1 MRLPVHLQREIARL
15 HFYDQRQ
22 SHRGI
27 AASLGLSHSTVR
39 NMRVL
44 LVASERS
51 WLDLQPL
58 TDDEWRQTL
67 RNDNRSIAQ
76 RKLAPDWTWVQEQM
90 QRADAT
96 LEVIWREW
104 RESHPE
110 GIGYSSFTH
119 GYRTWIKSRHIVMRR
134 VHVPGDKLFVD
145 FAGRTVEIR
154 DPQGGASTFAQI
166 FVAVL
171 GYSNLTYVEAV
182 ASQTTAD
189 WVQCHANCFA
199 AIGGVPNWVV
209 SDNLKAAVWRRE
221 RDRTVLNPAYSECMQ
236 HYGTVAVPTRS
247 RKPKDKAKAEVG
259 VQIAQRWILFR
270 LRDRV
275 FFDLGELN
283 QELRRLTQVM
293 NTHPFKKLAGNR
305 LARFESDE
313 PAHLKPLPNSAFELC
328 DWKYGVRAGHDYHVE
343 HDAAYYSVPYRL
355 RGMRVDLRYTRQI
368 IEIFHAGQRVALHD
382 LTTTP
387 GEIVTA
393 PGHRPVAHQRV
404 LEGEPLA
411 LSSWAKSVGPY
422 TQLMIDHHLE
432 NRPDLTNG
440 LKAARRMRELARLYG
455 NERFEEVCGY
465 AFPLNIVSLRSVES
479 IIKQQADRQQTRQSS
494 SVPPK
499 GNHENVR
506 GGSYFGGDQ

>member
-171 GYSNLTYVEAV
+171 GYSNLTYV
-182 ASQTTAD
+182 
-189 WVQCHANCFA
+189 
-199 AIGGVPNWVV
+199 
-209 SDNLKAAVWRRE
+209 
-221 RDRTVLNPAYSECMQ
+221 
-236 HYGTVAVPTRS
+236 
-247 RKPKDKAKAEVG
+247 
-259 VQIAQRWILFR
+259 
-270 LRDRV
+270 
-275 FFDLGELN
+275 
-283 QELRRLTQVM
+283 
-293 NTHPFKKLAGNR
+293 
-305 LARFESDE
+305 
-313 PAHLKPLPNSAFELC
+313 
-328 DWKYGVRAGHDYHVE
+328 
-343 HDAAYYSVPYRL
+343 
-355 RGMRVDLRYTRQI
+355 
-368 IEIFHAGQRVALHD
+368 
-382 LTTTP
+382 
-387 GEIVTA
+387 
-393 PGHRPVAHQRV
+393 
-404 LEGEPLA
+404 
-411 LSSWAKSVGPY
+411 
-422 TQLMIDHHLE
+422 
-432 NRPDLTNG
+432 
-440 LKAARRMRELARLYG
+440 
-455 NERFEEVCGY
+455 
-465 AFPLNIVSLRSVES
+465 
-479 IIKQQADRQQTRQSS
+479 
-494 SVPPK
+494 
-499 GNHENVR
+499 
-506 GGSYFGGDQ
+506 